1 MTWRMLLAGAAA
13 LLLGACGETSPHPTQ
28 VEQPLLWQ
36 IARADGEVEG
46 WLYGTIH
53 ALPDGVEWR
62 TPALQRVI
70 GRADFLVVEVAG
82 LDESGAI
89 GEEFQRAGR
98 STGHPLLRDRIDP
111 AKVAQLNELTARTP
125 YSPSEFRQIETWA
138 AALMLAQ
145 TINNGLES
153 ENGVDRALLGDFR
166 NRQVI
171 ELEGAAAQ
179 FAIFD
184 ALAEDDQRVL
194 LDAVIDEAAA
204 GGATPNAAQVWLSGD
219 MAMLERETLTGML
232 ADPEVREA
240 LLVTRNRAWTGRI
253 AALLADDRRPLVA
266 VGAAHLVGDD
276 GLITLLERK
285 GYRLRRLR

>member
-1 MTWRMLLAGAAA
+1 VIWRKLLAGAAA
-13 LLLGACGETSPHPTQ
+13 LLLASCGEPSPPSTQ
-28 VEQPLLWQ
+28 VERPLLWQ

-62 TPALQRVI
+62 SPTLQRVI
-70 GRADFLVVEVAG
+70 GRADFLVVEVAD
-82 LDESGAI
+82 LKNSAAI

-98 STGHPLLRDRIDP
+98 STGHPLLRDRVDP
-111 AKVAQLNELTARTP
+111 AKVAQLNELTGRTA
-125 YSPSEFRQIETWA
+125 YSASEFRQIETWA

-153 ENGVDRALLGDFR
+153 ENGVDRALLGDFG

-184 ALAEDDQRVL
+184 ALAEEDQRVL

-204 GGATPNAAQVWLSGD
+204 GGLTPNAAQVWLSGD
-219 MAMLERETLTGML
+219 VAMLERETQSGML
-232 ADPEVREA
+232 ADPEVRDA
-240 LLVTRNRAWTGRI
+240 LLVRRNSEWTDRI

-266 VGAAHLVGDD
+266 VGAAHLVGVD
-276 GLITLLERK
+276 GLIALLERK
-285 GYRLRRLR
+285 GYRLRRLQ